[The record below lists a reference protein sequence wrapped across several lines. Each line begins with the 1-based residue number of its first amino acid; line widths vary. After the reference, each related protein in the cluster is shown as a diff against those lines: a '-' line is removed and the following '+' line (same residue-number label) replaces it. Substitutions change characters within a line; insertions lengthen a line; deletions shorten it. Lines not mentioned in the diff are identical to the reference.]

1 MAAATVNL
9 TCEQGATYSQSL
21 QWKTGTPATAVNLT
35 GYTAR
40 MQVRRTA
47 ASSDTALEL
56 TTENSRIAITA
67 ATGTVTLSL
76 TAAVTAALI
85 AGSYVYDLEL
95 VSGAGVVTRL
105 CQGKFTVSAEVTR

>member
-9 TCEQGATYSQSL
+9 TVEQGATWSQAL
-21 QWKTGTPATAVNLT
+21 QWKTGTPATAVDLT

-40 MQVRRTA
+40 MDVRRTA
-47 ASSDTALEL
+47 TSSETAVEL

-67 ATGTVTLSL
+67 GTGTVTLSL
-76 TAAVTAALI
+76 TAAITAVLT
-85 AGSYVYDLEL
+85 AGSYIYDLEL
-95 VSGAGVVTRL
+95 VSSGGQVTRL